1 MRIGRLDTGA
11 TIGVHRWS
19 ARYAAMIKTKSI
31 YKPKERR
38 DGRRILVTRFYP
50 RGVKKTHFDRWVKDL
65 APSAELLGKYKSNS
79 VTWKQF
85 VARFKREL
93 RNGDASFQTIE
104 SLHSESTDLN
114 ITLLCYEPDGVPCHR
129 HLLREIIG
137 DPSLLSADFVPEYAD
152 YHERR
157 PMPRHVAH

>member
-1 MRIGRLDTGA
+1 
-11 TIGVHRWS
+11 
-19 ARYAAMIKTKSI
+19 MIKTKSI
-31 YKPKERR
+31 YKPKERG

-50 RGVKKTHFDRWVKDL
+50 RGVKKTHFDRWVRDL

-93 RNGDASFQTIE
+93 RDGSAGFRAIE
-104 SLHSESTDLN
+104 SLRSESADLD
-114 ITLLCYEPDGVPCHR
+114 ITLLCYEPEGIPCHR
-129 HLLREIIG
+129 HLLREIIT
-137 DPSLLSADFVPEYAD
+137 DPSLLITDFVPEYAD

-157 PMPRHVAH
+157 PVPRHVAH